1 LAWALCL
8 ASLFTS
14 YSNAQV
20 DHTTG
25 NLINYGT
32 TPTDTTST
40 WNNGVYVNQL
50 CFQAGQPGNCGPN
63 PSIRNGGTI
72 NFSYGTADLNQVINI
87 NRALSVGGTGV
98 QLSGFNFGF
107 MAKNGNGWDDGR
119 QDYLAAYVKLYGS
132 GGNQIANYDYSSATN
147 QKYNW
152 TNFNFSETFATP
164 YVASSLSTARVGFV
178 GRDNNFWAG
187 NYGPEIYDVSFNL
200 KYKVDPCATNP
211 AYSSTCAGFN
221 NILNTNNLLDST
233 KGGAS
238 LNQAFA
244 INTAL
249 ENAGIG
255 AMIHGFNYG
264 FNWRVGTGFFGCTAW
279 NQDGSCSWTMNNPSY
294 AIASVSLTNS
304 SNQVIHQK
312 NYSFT
317 GDNTSGSVSEKF
329 LLPSSMNQSLLGTG
343 RITGSAS
350 GTGSSIEG
358 AWATMIYTP
367 DPCSRNPLYS
377 PDCKGYALAMSK
389 QLAPS
394 TNTTATYSDTT
405 QTLDTTTGM
414 VADPTRPSTPPGNTQ
429 PSESTPQAGATH
441 TASSNAVSSSPANQP
456 LSQGGSTQQPKAG
469 ELRIAGEN
477 KSSSSS
483 PVSLSSVLNMISSN
497 QARIGNEARSVVQA
511 AESAAAQAATAAQQQ
526 AETVANAAVMQS
538 TSSSTMG
545 TSVSSG
551 TAVTSTQA
559 QVNAFSLLTGQTSTA
574 TSIEA
579 IRTPIQVTTTETSQS
594 LGTGLLVSS
603 MTHQF
608 TSPSTQ
614 FFSAVS
620 AVESPLTNFGFQ
632 LQSGRS
638 STQVE
643 PEPIPQFEG
652 IKIGGRSA
660 LNDIIEQ
667 RPVLQNATTQEQ
679 RTDTVNKNAQ
689 SNELAGRVDIASMAI
704 QPVGYQAYSMMIPD
718 VAFYAPREIYR
729 NQVNVDNTR
738 LLRGLGSDR
747 LHQEMVNQ
755 QYRPRN

>member
-1 LAWALCL
+1 M